1 MKLSPQQILSLTGGF
16 GAIVVVLGFSAYIW
30 FALLTLTPVRF
41 TQTSFP
47 LTGAQNLLTSANLIK
62 RAAQLVLVPLS
73 QPDKVK
79 FAPTDI
85 GKVDLTKL
93 E

>member
-16 GAIVVVLGFSAYIW
+16 VAIVIALGLSSYIW
-30 FALLTLTPVRF
+30 FTMLTTVPFVAIQQL
-41 TQTSFP
+41 FP

-62 RAAQLVLVPLS
+62 RAASLIPVPAS
-73 QPDKVK
+73 QPEKIK
-79 FAPTDI
+79 YSTSEL
-85 GKVDLTKL
+85 GKTDLTKL